1 MVEPAGGGPGAGSG
15 SGGRRLA
22 NGSAHWLP
30 AAAVGAAA
38 TLASPGVG
46 TCAGTFGI
54 TVVAT
59 DAQPADAD
67 KDRADKDRANTVAD
81 KADAR
86 FLIGS
91 P

>member
-1 MVEPAGGGPGAGSG
+1 MVEPAGGCPGAGSG

-38 TLASPGVG
+38 TLALPGVG

-59 DAQPADAD
+59 DAQPASTD
-67 KDRADKDRANTVAD
+67 KESTNTVAD